1 MINNSNCQEIEA
13 KLHSILVGGLCVFF
27 IEDSQM
33 ALSSSERLRLI
44 LQESNRFVDRRRV
57 RDASEVTSMNQAK
70 ASGTVFT
77 RNTTPAR
84 PFITNGVTLKSAFD
98 MGLQTNGIGSN
109 AGNITVSTFTTGSS
123 NFGGFDALNQAAQK
137 CAVCSDVDLSQ
148 QTSSRIDLLALG
160 AIVAYDHTKYPF
172 SQNTAAL
179 TGFSS
184 IVTSCAPKSNFQR
197 FFPTNS
203 QPNPECCTDTPH
215 SLISMKFGSAGVP

>member
-1 MINNSNCQEIEA
+1 M
-13 KLHSILVGGLCVFF
+13 GGLCVFF

-57 RDASEVTSMNQAK
+57 RDASELTQQKQAK
-70 ASGTVFT
+70 ASGTVFPRT
-77 RNTTPAR
+77 QTQPNPYATSGA
-84 PFITNGVTLKSAFD
+84 TLKSAFD

-109 AGNITVSTFTTGSS
+109 AVNTTVSTFTTGSS

-148 QTSSRIDLLALG
+148 QTSSRVDLLALG

-215 SLISMKFGSAGVP
+215 SLISMKFGSAGIP

>member
-1 MINNSNCQEIEA
+1 M
-13 KLHSILVGGLCVFF
+13 GGLCVFF

-57 RDASEVTSMNQAK
+57 RDASEVTSMKQAK
-70 ASGTVFT
+70 ASGTVFPRT
-77 RNTTPAR
+77 QTQPNPYATSGA
-84 PFITNGVTLKSAFD
+84 TLKSAFD

-109 AGNITVSTFTTGSS
+109 AVNTTVSTFTTGSS

-148 QTSSRIDLLALG
+148 QTSSRVDLLALG

-203 QPNPECCTDTPH
+203 QPNPECCTDTPQ

>member
-1 MINNSNCQEIEA
+1 MINNSNCQDFEA
-13 KLHSILVGGLCVFF
+13 KTHSILVGSLCVFF

-57 RDASEVTSMNQAK
+57 RDASEITSINQAK
-70 ASGTVFT
+70 ASGTVFPRT
-77 RNTTPAR
+77 QTQPNPYATSGA
-84 PFITNGVTLKSAFD
+84 TLKSAFD

-109 AGNITVSTFTTGSS
+109 AVNTTVSTFTTGSS
-123 NFGGFDALNQAAQK
+123 NFGGFDAINQAAQE
-137 CAVCSDVDLSQ
+137 CAVCSDVDLSR
-148 QTSSRIDLLALG
+148 QTSTRVDLRALG
-160 AIVAYDHTKYPF
+160 AVVCYDHTKYPF

-184 IVTSCAPKSNFQR
+184 SVTSCAPKSYLMR
-197 FFPTNS
+197 YFPTNS
-203 QPNPECCTDTPH
+203 QPNPEFCTDTPH

>member
-13 KLHSILVGGLCVFF
+13 KTHSILASCLCVFF

-70 ASGTVFT
+70 ASGTVFPRT
-77 RNTTPAR
+77 QTQPNPYA
-84 PFITNGVTLKSAFD
+84 TNGVTLKSAFD

-109 AGNITVSTFTTGSS
+109 ATNLLVNTVTTGSS
-123 NFGGFDALNQAAQK
+123 NFGGFDSINQAAQK

-148 QTSSRIDLLALG
+148 QTSTRVDLRALG
-160 AIVAYDHTKYPF
+160 AVVCYDHTKFPF

-197 FFPTNS
+197 FFPTNA
-203 QPNPECCTDTPH
+203 QPNPECCTDTPQ
-215 SLISMKFGSAGVP
+215 SLISMKFGSAGV

>member
-1 MINNSNCQEIEA
+1 MINNSNCQDFEA
-13 KLHSILVGGLCVFF
+13 KTPSILVGSLCVFF

-109 AGNITVSTFTTGSS
+109 AVNTTVSTFTIGAS
-123 NFGGFDALNQAAQK
+123 NFGGFDAINQAAQK

-148 QTSSRIDLLALG
+148 QTSTRVDLLALG

-215 SLISMKFGSAGVP
+215 SLISMKFGSAGIP